1 MLAATLAL
9 ATGFAAQ
16 PAVNILVFSK
26 TAGFRHDSIAT
37 GIETIKSLGEKE
49 GYTVAATEDA
59 AIFSDAS
66 LRNYQVVVFLNTTGD
81 ILNDVQQAAFERFIR
96 SKRGFVGIHA
106 AADTEYD
113 WPWYGQLVGAYFLSH
128 PAIQK
133 ADVLVKDR
141 KHPAT
146 SHLPEVWARTD
157 EWYDYKA
164 APVPSVR
171 ILALLDTTTYQ
182 GHKMGENHPISWCH
196 EFQGGRAFYT
206 GGGHTKES
214 FAEPAFRQHLLGAIQ
229 WAARIKD

>member
-1 MLAATLAL
+1 MIAATLAL

-26 TAGFRHDSIAT
+26 TAGFRHDSIPV
-37 GIETIKSLGEKE
+37 GIETIKALGEKE

-59 AIFSDAS
+59 AIFTDAG
-66 LRNYQVVVFLNTTGD
+66 LRNYHVVVFLNTTGD
-81 ILNDVQQAAFERFIR
+81 VLNDIQQAAFERYIR
-96 SKRGFVGIHA
+96 GKRGFVGIHA
-106 AADTEYD
+106 AADTEYN

-146 SHLPEVWARTD
+146 AHLPEVWARTD

-171 ILALLDTTTYQ
+171 ILAMLDATSYKD
-182 GHKMGENHPISWCH
+182 HKMGEKHPIAWCH

-214 FAEPAFRQHLLGAIQ
+214 FGEPAFRQHLLGGIQ
-229 WAARIKD
+229 WAARLKN